1 MVDPDA
7 PTPEAPTVGF
17 FLHWMAS
24 NMVAT
29 TGQGALTN
37 STPNLVSY
45 IPPGPPPTS
54 SAHRYILYAFE
65 QPANFALPPQFA
77 NVNDAN
83 RASFNVTAF
92 VQAANLG
99 TPVAANF
106 MYVSA
111 QANVPPTFQA
121 APGGLFPGGNGN
133 AIGMTGSTLQSNVPG
148 SKAKDVLVGGAA
160 RLRPRGPPGPMGG
173 PPGGP
178 GGPGGGPAG
187 GHPAPAEAGGPPP
200 PPPPAGGPAPPP
212 GPPPPP
218 GAPAAAGTTSTAGT
232 AGTAGG
238 SGSGLTAAS
247 TNANANGVTATTA
260 SSSENGLGPAPPAA
274 AAATASE
281 GLGTPPAPP
290 APPAAAAATASEG
303 LGTPPAGPAGGPPHP
318 PPGGPGAPPDGLG
331 TPPAR
336 GAPPGSTSEAA
347 TAAAVKADQ
356 GIASWADQRNSDGM

>member
-133 AIGMTGSTLQSNVPG
+133 AIGMSGSTLQSNVPG

-218 GAPAAAGTTSTAGT
+218 GAPAAAGTTST